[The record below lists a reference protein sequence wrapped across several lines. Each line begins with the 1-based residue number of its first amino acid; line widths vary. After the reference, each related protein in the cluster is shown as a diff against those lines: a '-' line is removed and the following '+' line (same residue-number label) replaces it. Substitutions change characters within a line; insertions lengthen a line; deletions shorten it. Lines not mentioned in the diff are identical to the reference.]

1 MSRPGVC
8 NTFFEPEVGM
18 PLKKIL
24 KGEDDQPKAPD
35 LILALWPHALGKTQ
49 PKVGD
54 FKTLILREAPQ
65 KNPCSNGHIHGLI
78 HCGNCESFQIRMIP
92 STRLQISGTNQ
103 SFCVAVL
110 INCPRPK

>member
-1 MSRPGVC
+1 MC

-54 FKTLILREAPQ
+54 FKTLTLREAPQ
-65 KNPCSNGHIHGLI
+65 KKSMFKWAYTWANSLWK
-78 HCGNCESFQIRMIP
+78 
-92 STRLQISGTNQ
+92 L
-103 SFCVAVL
+103 
-110 INCPRPK
+110 